1 MGSYLSQPNLDKS
14 SEIGD
19 DLDCQT
25 LPISYAC
32 VEMQGWRRSMEDA
45 HIIDT
50 RVSIGDSPT
59 STNPGDVLMHP
70 YAKVFGVFDGHGG
83 PEVARFCE
91 KYFIQ
96 VLQKEQKWL
105 EGDIQGALIE
115 AFHTLDSLID
125 DPERREELN
134 SLRNDNLSSLKEEGI
149 GASSSNNAQVEQE
162 PTLIAAEEPSS
173 QIIQQQEVVLEDDE
187 VSSLD
192 TEESCEGISDDSLLD
207 DGEEKEQPNPE
218 QQQHEAQRRKLTVG
232 EAMKLFQK
240 LLILNTRLQLQEH
253 HPNEPQQQQQLLLQQ
268 LQSEDGA
275 KLTTISTTS
284 TTTAIAQQD
293 EVKNITDQVQGYEEE
308 KEEVIHF
315 QSEEYSSINSSSDIP
330 YAVHTAST
338 CSNTC
343 TQTTITA
350 AESYIEETCNSE
362 INIQT
367 HNVTVID
374 PGTQI
379 TLEEEEQFINI
390 HQDTRD
396 ITAEKTDNTN
406 IEERTIHTTTDI
418 GSMITTND
426 TTISTTTT
434 TTTTTNTVNTSTST
448 TTNHTAKVEVTTTFQ
463 ASCLIN
469 GKQVCNLSR
478 HPVQAGCTSIVV
490 VFVGRQY
497 YVANAGDSRAVL
509 GRRGGR
515 AIPLSEDHKPI
526 HKTEM
531 DRITKAGGFV
541 NRFGRVNG
549 NLNLSR
555 SIGDLK
561 YKQIPGLRRCE
572 QMITAE
578 PDVKQFTFDSD
589 VDEFII
595 IGCDGIW
602 DCLSNE
608 EAVNFVLQRIH
619 HQPPQK
625 ILEEMLDQIVSK
637 DPSATMG
644 IGGDNMTCIIIDLL
658 PHSRNYHQK

>member
-50 RVSIGDSPT
+50 RVSIVDSPT
-59 STNPGDVLMHP
+59 CTNPGDAKLHL

-96 VLQKEQKWL
+96 VLQKEQKWV

-115 AFHTLDSLID
+115 AFHTLDLLID
-125 DPERREELN
+125 DPGRREELN
-134 SLRNDNLSSLKEEGI
+134 SLRNHNPSSLQETDV
-149 GASSSNNAQVEQE
+149 GASSSNNSQVEQE
-162 PTLIAAEEPSS
+162 TTVIAAEKTSS
-173 QIIQQQEVVLEDDE
+173 HIIQQQEVVPEDDE

-207 DGEEKEQPNPE
+207 DEEEKEQPNPE

-253 HPNEPQQQQQLLLQQ
+253 HPHEPQQQQQEQQ
-268 LQSEDGA
+268 LHSEDGA
-275 KLTTISTTS
+275 KLTTIST
-284 TTTAIAQQD
+284 QN
-293 EVKNITDQVQGYEEE
+293 EEKNETEQVQGYEEE

-315 QSEEYSSINSSSDIP
+315 QSEEHSSNNSSSDIP
-330 YAVHTAST
+330 YAVHTEST
-338 CSNTC
+338 CSSTC

-350 AESYIEETCNSE
+350 AESYMVETCNSK
-362 INIQT
+362 INILT

-374 PGTQI
+374 PGAQI

-390 HQDTRD
+390 HHDTRD
-396 ITAEKTDNTN
+396 ITAEKTESTTM
-406 IEERTIHTTTDI
+406 EERTFHTTTDI
-418 GSMITTND
+418 GSMTTTND
-426 TTISTTTT
+426 TTISASTTT
-434 TTTTTNTVNTSTST
+434 TVNTSTST
-448 TTNHTAKVEVTTTFQ
+448 TSNHTAKEAVSTSFQ
-463 ASCLIN
+463 ASCFIN

-578 PDVKQFTFDSD
+578 PDVKQFTIDSD

-625 ILEEMLDQIVSK
+625 IVEEMLDQIVSK

-658 PHSRNYHQK
+658 PHSRHYHQK